1 MSKGK
6 VLPGLFGTQDES
18 IHRMMKKPIA
28 GVYSM
33 SNLTSFESLVD
44 STIDHFLNQLRTR
57 FVIPEKVCDWG
68 LWLQYFAVSRPLV
81 HGSLQV
87 TLALMPVLE
96 SWAC

>member
-44 STIDHFLNQLRTR
+44 STIEFFLEQLQTR
-57 FVIPEKVCDWG
+57 FVLPGKVCDWG
-68 LWLQYFAVSRPLV
+68 LWLQYFAVS
-81 HGSLQV
+81 HAFIG
-87 TLALMPVLE
+87 
-96 SWAC
+96 